1 MFIAEFGLKM
11 IGVGPQKY
19 VENRMNLLDGGVV
32 MLSLLELF
40 MGSGTGALSAFRSV
54 RVFRTFRV
62 LRVAR
67 ILRSLKQMQQ
77 IISILSKSASSF
89 AYIAVLLMIFLFIF
103 ALIGMQTFGRKLN
116 FEDGVPRGNYDNFTV
131 AFLTAFQT
139 LTMENWNAL
148 FYDAIRS
155 NVMKFISG
163 MYYISWIFIGNFI
176 LLNLFLAILLDS
188 FLQEEEEEQTSE
200 EALAAE
206 QAALEMKK
214 KMVKKEKERRL
225 KKLGQ

>member
-1 MFIAEFGLKM
+1 MFIGEFGIK
-11 IGVGPQKY
+11 IFAVGPQKY

-40 MGSGTGALSAFRSV
+40 MGSGGGGALSAFRSV

-67 ILRSLKQMQQ
+67 ILRSLKQMQV

-89 AYIAVLLMIFLFIF
+89 AYISVLLMIFIFIF
-103 ALIGMQTFGRKLN
+103 ALIGMQIFGNKLN
-116 FEDGVPRGNYDNFTV
+116 FDGEKPRGNYDNFNI
-131 AFLTAFQT
+131 AFLTAFQI
-139 LTMENWNAL
+139 LTMENWNSL

-155 NVMKFISG
+155 SQVKFISA
-163 MYYISWIFIGNFI
+163 MYYIAWIFIGNFI

-188 FLQEEEEEQTSE
+188 FLQEDEEEQSSD
-200 EALAAE
+200 EAIAA
-206 QAALEMKK
+206 
-214 KMVKKEKERRL
+214 
-225 KKLGQ
+225 